1 MEKAGRAPGSRMND
15 TTSHEPGQDGR
26 SWLWGRLARAVAS
39 HPWRVIAVW
48 LLIFAAAI
56 PAAMVLQDRLAPA
69 RTIEGTESGYV
80 DRVIAEQFGRDS
92 RLGGVLIIAGLRP
105 VHEPEDAELLQSAV
119 ETVRSWP
126 QVERANSILDLSN
139 GMMVGEDDTG
149 ALVTL
154 QLRPGSDAAALE
166 EPLGRLARTIEES
179 TAGRED
185 DDDLALHWTG
195 DVFVH
200 ADVVEASERGAR
212 DGELLA
218 LPLTLLLLVGIFGS
232 VRAALCPVLSAIVA
246 VVVSIGTAGLMTLLM
261 PWTPSVLM
269 QNVIS
274 LIGLALAIDY
284 SLLTV
289 HRFRRAAEYGLAPR
303 EAIVSAAEK
312 SAPTIMLAGSSVFL
326 GFAALLIVPIAEIR
340 AIAVGGV
347 LASILAAVVS
357 ITLLPAVLG
366 LLAPRLARG
375 RGPAGGAPARRF
387 FAAVTRA
394 VCRRPATVL
403 LVSTVPLVLLALPL
417 NGLKITAQDES
428 WLPPEAQSTRGI
440 EALIEMGR
448 RGLANEILVVA
459 EAPPGET
466 FLDAPGWSLAH
477 GIYDRLAVMEG
488 VESVI
493 ALPRTMSP
501 KLTPETLKDIPRRTL
516 DPLLSGDD
524 RTMLFRVIPDSSLGY
539 EDLAQLVKRM
549 RGSDLAD
556 RPEWQGAE
564 VRVGGMPAST
574 VDYVGIVQGW
584 LPYVIGLVILGA
596 FLVLAIAFR
605 SPVVAAKAVL
615 LNLFSVAAAVGLA
628 TLVFIDGYG
637 VSWLGVAGPVEGV
650 FPAMPLIVFCAVF
663 GVSMDYEVF
672 LISRIASARRVE
684 AGETAAIVRGISETG
699 MVITFAAAIMI
710 LVFGSFAVTGFLP
723 AKMLGFT
730 LATAVFLD
738 ATIVRILMSPALMR
752 LAGRWNWWP
761 GM

>member
-1 MEKAGRAPGSRMND
+1 MND
-15 TTSHEPGQDGR
+15 KTSQETGQDSSFR
-26 SWLWGRLARAVAS
+26 LWGRLAKAVAS
-39 HPWRVIAVW
+39 HPWTVILVW
-48 LLIFAAAI
+48 CLIFAAAV
-56 PAAMVLQDRLAPA
+56 PAAMMLQERLAPS
-69 RTIEGTESGYV
+69 RTIEGTESAYV
-80 DRVIAEQFGRDS
+80 DRVLAEQFGRDS
-92 RLGGVLIIAGLRP
+92 RHGAVLIITGMRP
-105 VHEPEDAELLQSAV
+105 VHEPSDAELLQSTV

-126 QVERANSILDLSN
+126 QVERANSILDLPS
-139 GMMVGEDDTG
+139 GLMVGEDDTG

-154 QLRPGSDAAALE
+154 QLRPGSDAGALR
-166 EPLGRLARTIEES
+166 EPLRQLETTIEEAS
-179 TAGRED
+179 AGTERD
-185 DDDLALHWTG
+185 FDLHWTG
-195 DVFVH
+195 NFFLH
-200 ADVVEASERGAR
+200 ADVVQASERGAR
-212 DGELLA
+212 EGELLA

-232 VRAALCPVLSAIVA
+232 VRAALCPVLSAVVA
-246 VVVSIGTAGLMTLLM
+246 VAASIGTAGVMTLLL

-289 HRFRRAAEYGLAPR
+289 HRFRRATEYGLTPR
-303 EAIVSAAEK
+303 EAIISAAEK

-340 AIAVGGV
+340 AIGVGGV

-375 RGPAGGAPARRF
+375 RGPAGGAAARRF
-387 FAAVTRA
+387 FAAVTKS
-394 VCRRPATVL
+394 VCRRPAAVL
-403 LVSTVPLVLLALPL
+403 LASTIPLVLLALPL
-417 NGLKITAQDES
+417 SGLKITAQDQS
-428 WLPPEAQSTRGI
+428 WLPPEAPSTRGI

-448 RGLANEILVVA
+448 RGLTNEILVVA
-459 EAPPGET
+459 EAPSGGT

-477 GIYDRLAVMEG
+477 EIYDRLAVMEE
-488 VESVI
+488 VESVV
-493 ALPRTMSP
+493 ALPRTMSA

-516 DPLLSGDD
+516 DPLLSGDN
-524 RTMLFRVIPDSSLGY
+524 RTMLFRVIPGSGLEY
-539 EDLAQLVKRM
+539 EQLQGLVKRI
-549 RGSDLAD
+549 RALDFAD
-556 RPEWQGAE
+556 RPEWEGAA
-564 VRVGGMPAST
+564 VRVGGLPAST
-574 VDYVGIVQGW
+574 VDYVGIVKSW
-584 LPYVIGLVILGA
+584 MPYVIGLVILGA

-605 SPVVAAKAVL
+605 SPVVASKAVL
-615 LNLFSVAAAVGLA
+615 LNLFSVAAAFGLA
-628 TLVFIDGYG
+628 TLVFIDGHG
-637 VSWLGVAGPVEGV
+637 VSLLGAEGPVDGV

-684 AGETAAIVRGISETG
+684 PGETAAIVRGISETG

-710 LVFGSFAVTGFLP
+710 LVFGSFTATGFLP